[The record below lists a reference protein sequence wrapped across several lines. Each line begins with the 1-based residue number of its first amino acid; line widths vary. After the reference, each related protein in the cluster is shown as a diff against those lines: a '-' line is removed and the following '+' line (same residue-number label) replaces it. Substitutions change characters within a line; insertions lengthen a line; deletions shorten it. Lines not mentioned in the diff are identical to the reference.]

1 MALPKKWMT
10 EFTEAMRHYC
20 RYQKRCSK
28 LPAPVSNEREAF
40 CSRGCYGAFY
50 RKRCR
55 VCEQPIEQPKRGERL
70 ICKRAACIN
79 ALRQRPEAYR
89 YHKSQS
95 AEAIQE
101 VPDFIGL
108 KPPPKP
114 DRGLAWARAANDAD
128 LHGPRQVLDA
138 ELGDEPTR
146 RCLLMT
152 AG

>member
-1 MALPKKWMT
+1 MT
-10 EFTEAMRHYC
+10 EFTEALRHYC
-20 RYQKRCSK
+20 RYQKCRSK

-89 YHKSQS
+89 Y
-95 AEAIQE
+95 
-101 VPDFIGL
+101 P
-108 KPPPKP
+108 
-114 DRGLAWARAANDAD
+114 
-128 LHGPRQVLDA
+128 
-138 ELGDEPTR
+138 
-146 RCLLMT
+146 
-152 AG
+152 